1 MSVPFVA
8 YVTLSDDK
16 PLNPDSF
23 PGSLAFTRNLHLDFD
38 SPVTFFVGE
47 NGSGKSTLLEAMAV
61 LARLP
66 ISGGG
71 LNESGSNH
79 AFAERSVLAESLR
92 LAFIK
97 QPKDRYFF
105 RAETQAHFASLLEQR
120 RNDPDFGGD
129 PYMRYGGR
137 SLHEMSHGEAFLSI
151 MQNRFEHGLFL
162 MDEPESALSPQRQ
175 LALLALMHKLVRSG
189 RSQFFIAT
197 HSPILLTFPGATII
211 SFDVGKLERIAIE
224 DTTHF
229 QITRDL
235 LNNPEMYWR
244 HLAKPDP
251 EELQGGEPSDEPKS
265 RSRRF

>member
-1 MSVPFVA
+1 MNVPFVA
-8 YVTLSDDK
+8 YVTLNDEN

-23 PGSLAFTRNLHLDFD
+23 PGSLAFTRDLHVDFD

-71 LNESGSNH
+71 LNESGANH
-79 AFAERSVLAESLR
+79 AFTERSVLANSLR

-97 QPKDRYFF
+97 QPNDRYFF

-120 RNDPDFGGD
+120 RDDPDFAGD
-129 PYMRYGGR
+129 PYTRYGGR

-151 MQNRFEHGLFL
+151 MQNRFEHGLLL

-175 LALLALMHKLVRSG
+175 LTLLALMHKMARTG
-189 RSQFFIAT
+189 RSQFFVAT
-197 HSPILLTFPGATII
+197 HSPILLTFPNATII
-211 SFDVGKLERIAIE
+211 SFDEGVLERIDLE
-224 DTTHF
+224 DTSHF

-244 HLAKPDP
+244 HLSAPD
-251 EELQGGEPSDEPKS
+251 
-265 RSRRF
+265 